1 MLFDSHAHYNDER
14 FKDDVDEVL
23 SAMNENNVGLIL
35 NSCSSLDEVPDI
47 FAICEKY
54 PFVYASVGIHPHE
67 VSELTEADM
76 DKLKEYAKNPKVKA
90 IGEIGLDYFYD
101 FSPRDIQ
108 QKWFA
113 RQVDVARELKM
124 PVVIHDREAHKDCM
138 DILRE
143 HKVSEVG
150 GVFHCYAG
158 SVEMAKEILD
168 WGMYIAFGGS
178 LTFKKSV
185 RPVEVAKYVPL
196 DRIVIETD
204 SPYLT
209 PEPHRGKRN
218 SSLYIHYV
226 AEKLAAV
233 KGISVEEIENATYE
247 NAKKCFGIKLY
258 KRQITKSNLSF
269 ILFSCFRSR
278 LVFNRII
285 CGKNLAF
292 EHISHITVYR
302 MSNISV
308 LTVRSSSAWHSNK
321 QLFRTFNNL
330 YVMDSKRI
338 VKCNRCDSFH
348 FSFAGYFFNSDVCN
362 FHVFHHLPTNFTNL
376 II

>member
-1 MLFDSHAHYNDER
+1 
-14 FKDDVDEVL
+14 
-23 SAMNENNVGLIL
+23 
-35 NSCSSLDEVPDI
+35 
-47 FAICEKY
+47 
-54 PFVYASVGIHPHE
+54 
-67 VSELTEADM
+67 
-76 DKLKEYAKNPKVKA
+76 
-90 IGEIGLDYFYD
+90 
-101 FSPRDIQ
+101 
-108 QKWFA
+108 
-113 RQVDVARELKM
+113 
-124 PVVIHDREAHKDCM
+124 M

-226 AEKLAAV
+226 AEKLAEA

-247 NAKKCFGIKLY
+247 NAKKCFGIK
-258 KRQITKSNLSF
+258 
-269 ILFSCFRSR
+269 
-278 LVFNRII
+278 
-285 CGKNLAF
+285 
-292 EHISHITVYR
+292 
-302 MSNISV
+302 
-308 LTVRSSSAWHSNK
+308 
-321 QLFRTFNNL
+321 
-330 YVMDSKRI
+330 
-338 VKCNRCDSFH
+338 
-348 FSFAGYFFNSDVCN
+348 
-362 FHVFHHLPTNFTNL
+362 
-376 II
+376 

>member
-35 NSCSSLDEVPDI
+35 NSCSSLDEV
-47 FAICEKY
+47 
-54 PFVYASVGIHPHE
+54 
-67 VSELTEADM
+67 
-76 DKLKEYAKNPKVKA
+76 
-90 IGEIGLDYFYD
+90 
-101 FSPRDIQ
+101 PRDIQ

-247 NAKKCFGIKLY
+247 NAKKCFGIK
-258 KRQITKSNLSF
+258 
-269 ILFSCFRSR
+269 
-278 LVFNRII
+278 
-285 CGKNLAF
+285 
-292 EHISHITVYR
+292 
-302 MSNISV
+302 
-308 LTVRSSSAWHSNK
+308 
-321 QLFRTFNNL
+321 
-330 YVMDSKRI
+330 
-338 VKCNRCDSFH
+338 
-348 FSFAGYFFNSDVCN
+348 
-362 FHVFHHLPTNFTNL
+362 
-376 II
+376 

>member
-35 NSCSSLDEVPDI
+35 NSCSSLDEVSDI

-178 LTFKKSV
+178 LTFKKSAFKKYIIKIF
-185 RPVEVAKYVPL
+185 RCTRKRFRRCRTCTDFKTAKNFYL
-196 DRIVIETD
+196 IGIFYFTMLNIFIIYRKIFTD
-204 SPYLT
+204 
-209 PEPHRGKRN
+209 
-218 SSLYIHYV
+218 
-226 AEKLAAV
+226 
-233 KGISVEEIENATYE
+233 
-247 NAKKCFGIKLY
+247 
-258 KRQITKSNLSF
+258 
-269 ILFSCFRSR
+269 
-278 LVFNRII
+278 
-285 CGKNLAF
+285 
-292 EHISHITVYR
+292 
-302 MSNISV
+302 
-308 LTVRSSSAWHSNK
+308 
-321 QLFRTFNNL
+321 
-330 YVMDSKRI
+330 
-338 VKCNRCDSFH
+338 
-348 FSFAGYFFNSDVCN
+348 
-362 FHVFHHLPTNFTNL
+362 
-376 II
+376 